1 MSNNLNFVTMYGYE
15 SAEERKQREEE
26 KKAQTKKIIKLS
38 LCGVLALVG
47 LFFVLGCYSVM
58 SAEEVGVKVTLG
70 SIDDGVHRG
79 FSFKWPFISSFKRFP
94 TTAQR
99 IERQDAAYTKD
110 IQTASIKYVVTY
122 RIVDQAADEMYK
134 AYGMAYESK
143 LIMPALDGVIKNVV
157 GRWNAQELVGNRE
170 KARME
175 IQEQLRKEIN
185 SKYITDIVYQL
196 ADVDYSDAFEKSIE
210 DKVMAEQKALK
221 AINETREIEEKGR
234 QKIVQAQADSA
245 AVVIASKASAEALD
259 IEGKALARNAQA
271 IRLRELEVQA
281 KFAEKL
287 NPQTLV
293 ITDSKSGMMLNLG
306 NNGK

>member
-1 MSNNLNFVTMYGYE
+1 MYNNYE
-15 SAEERKQREEE
+15 EERRQRREQEEAQKRAQVKQ
-26 KKAQTKKIIKLS
+26 IGKLVVYG
-38 LCGVLALVG
+38 LAGVFALI
-47 LFFVLGCYSVM
+47 FILGCYSVIG
-58 SAEEVGVKVTLG
+58 AEEVGVKVTLG
-70 SIDDGVHRG
+70 KIDDGVHRG
-79 FSFKWPFISSFKRFP
+79 FSFKWPFISEFKRFP

-99 IERQDAAYTKD
+99 IERTDAAYTKD
-110 IQTASIKYVVTY
+110 IQTATVKYVVTY

-134 AYGMAYESK
+134 AFGMAYESK
-143 LIMPALDGVIKNVV
+143 LIMPALDGVIKNVI

-175 IQEQLRKEIN
+175 IQEQLRKEIA

-259 IEGKALARNAQA
+259 IEGKALARNPQA
-271 IRLRELEVQA
+271 IRLRELDVQA

-293 ITDSKSGMMLNLG
+293 ISDNKSGMMLNLG
-306 NNGK
+306 NGK

>member
-1 MSNNLNFVTMYGYE
+1 MYGYE
-15 SAEERKQREEE
+15 SAEERAERKAKEQAA
-26 KKAQTKKIIKLS
+26 KKAEVQKILKFAAY
-38 LCGVLALVG
+38 GVLGLLALILAMG
-47 LFFVLGCYSVM
+47 SYSVM

-70 SIDDGVHRG
+70 KIGDGVHRG

-94 TTAQR
+94 TTAQK
-99 IERQDAAYTKD
+99 IERTDAAYTKD
-110 IQTASIKYVVTY
+110 IQTATIKYVITY
-122 RIVDQAADEMYK
+122 LIVEQAADEMYRSC
-134 AYGMAYESK
+134 GMAYESK
-143 LIMPALDGVIKNVV
+143 LITPALDGVIKNVI

-185 SKYITDIVYQL
+185 SKYITEILFQL

-234 QKIVQAQADSA
+234 QKVVQAQADSA

-259 IEGKALARNAQA
+259 IEGRALSRNAQA

-293 ITDSKSGMMLNLG
+293 ISDSKSGMMLNLG
-306 NNGK
+306 NGK

>member
-1 MSNNLNFVTMYGYE
+1 MYGYE
-15 SAEERKQREEE
+15 NERKQKEQVKR
-26 KKAQTKKIIKLS
+26 IGKLAIY
-38 LCGVLALVG
+38 GLAG
-47 LFFVLGCYSVM
+47 LFALIFILGCYSVIG
-58 SAEEVGVKVTLG
+58 AEEVGVKVTLG
-70 SIDDGVHRG
+70 KIDDGVHRG
-79 FSFKWPFISSFKRFP
+79 FSFKWPFISEFKRFP
-94 TTAQR
+94 TTAQK
-99 IERQDAAYTKD
+99 IERTDAAYTKD
-110 IQTASIKYVVTY
+110 IQTATVKYVVTY
-122 RIVDQAADEMYK
+122 LIVEQAADEMYK
-134 AYGMAYESK
+134 SFGMAYESK
-143 LIMPALDGVIKNVV
+143 LITPALDGVIKNVI

-185 SKYITDIVYQL
+185 PKYITEILFQL

-245 AVVIASKASAEALD
+245 SVVIASKASAEALD
-259 IEGKALARNAQA
+259 IEGKALARNPQA
-271 IRLRELEVQA
+271 IRLRELEVQS

-293 ITDSKSGMMLNLG
+293 ISDNKSGMMLNLG
-306 NNGK
+306 NGK

>member
-1 MSNNLNFVTMYGYE
+1 MYNDYE
-15 SAEERKQREEE
+15 EERRQRREQEE
-26 KKAQTKKIIKLS
+26 AQKRAQVKRIGKLVV
-38 LCGVLALVG
+38 CGLAGVFALI
-47 LFFVLGCYSVM
+47 FILGCYSVIG
-58 SAEEVGVKVTLG
+58 AEEVGVKVTLG
-70 SIDDGVHRG
+70 KIDDGVHRG
-79 FSFKWPFISSFKRFP
+79 FSFKWPFISEFKRFP

-99 IERQDAAYTKD
+99 IERTDAAYTKD
-110 IQTASIKYVVTY
+110 IQTATVKYVVTY
-122 RIVDQAADEMYK
+122 RIVEQSADEMYK
-134 AYGMAYESK
+134 ALGMAYESK
-143 LIMPALDGVIKNVV
+143 LIMPALDGVIKNVI

-185 SKYITDIVYQL
+185 PTYITDIVYQL

-259 IEGKALARNAQA
+259 IEGKALARNPQA
-271 IRLRELEVQA
+271 IRLRELDVQA

-293 ITDSKSGMMLNLG
+293 ISDNKSGMMLNLG
-306 NNGK
+306 NGK

>member
-1 MSNNLNFVTMYGYE
+1 MYNE
-15 SAEERKQREEE
+15 EERRQRREQEE
-26 KKAQTKKIIKLS
+26 AQKRAQVKRIGKFVVY
-38 LCGVLALVG
+38 GLAG
-47 LFFVLGCYSVM
+47 LFALIFSFGCYSVIG
-58 SAEEVGVKVTLG
+58 AEEVGVKVTLG
-70 SIDDGVHRG
+70 KIDDGVHRG

-99 IERQDAAYTKD
+99 IERTDAAYTKD
-110 IQTASIKYVVTY
+110 IQTATVKYVVTY

-134 AYGMAYESK
+134 AFGMAYESK
-143 LIMPALDGVIKNVV
+143 LIMPALDGVIKNVI

-175 IQEQLRKEIN
+175 IQEQLRKEIA

-259 IEGKALARNAQA
+259 IEGKALARNPQA
-271 IRLRELEVQA
+271 IRLRELDVQA

-293 ITDSKSGMMLNLG
+293 ISDNKSGMMLNLG
-306 NNGK
+306 NGK

>member
-1 MSNNLNFVTMYGYE
+1 MYNNYE
-15 SAEERKQREEE
+15 EERRQRREQEE
-26 KKAQTKKIIKLS
+26 AQKRAQMKRIGKLVVYG
-38 LCGVLALVG
+38 LAGVFALI
-47 LFFVLGCYSVM
+47 FILGCYSVIG
-58 SAEEVGVKVTLG
+58 AEEIGVKVTLG
-70 SIDDGVHRG
+70 KIDDGVHRG
-79 FSFKWPFISSFKRFP
+79 FSVKWPLISEFKRFP

-99 IERQDAAYTKD
+99 IERADAAYTKD
-110 IQTASIKYVVTY
+110 IQTATIKYVITY
-122 RIVDQAADEMYK
+122 RIVENAADEMYK
-134 AYGMAYESK
+134 AFGMAYESK
-143 LIMPALDGVIKNVV
+143 LIMPALDGVIKNVI

-175 IQEQLRKEIN
+175 IQEQLRKEIDPQ
-185 SKYITDIVYQL
+185 YITDIIYQL

-259 IEGKALARNAQA
+259 IEGKALARNPQA
-271 IRLRELEVQA
+271 IRLRELDVQA

-293 ITDSKSGMMLNLG
+293 IPDSKAGMMLNLG
-306 NNGK
+306 NGK